1 MEPTQDPG
9 QLPRPERTL
18 NGQPFGDVE
27 QHRQPGQ
34 PHPAVAPY
42 PVHAYPGYP
51 AATPRPRSAWKV
63 VVGVL
68 LALAGLI
75 LSLAVLGALA
85 QQLPQGLDQGGGYLL
100 GTVIG
105 FGMFGL
111 LALLLLAGGVLLIVQ
126 PGRNRSRR

>member
-42 PVHAYPGYP
+42 PGHASHPG
-51 AATPRPRSAWKV
+51 AAPRPRSVWKV
-63 VVGVL
+63 VVGAVL
-68 LALAGLI
+68 TLAGLI